1 MISDNILILIHLVV
15 AVATFWLVIIGL
27 WPVAVFVVAVV
38 ILLLLQKYFTDIR
51 IEKTERNKPDMDG
64 IIGKIDKISEIN
76 EKIIT
81 EIKNQHA
88 FTDNKI
94 EGYRKA
100 INTDIE
106 SKFHDVVKKILEMEN
121 SVNTLKR
128 IVANNIPE
136 RQTNVKAVRFQP
148 MGLDKK
154 IDDIFGPEE

>member
-64 IIGKIDKISEIN
+64 IIGKIDKISELN

-94 EGYRKA
+94 D
-100 INTDIE
+100 N
-106 SKFHDVVKKILEMEN
+106 FN
-121 SVNTLKR
+121 
-128 IVANNIPE
+128 
-136 RQTNVKAVRFQP
+136 
-148 MGLDKK
+148 
-154 IDDIFGPEE
+154 

>member
-38 ILLLLQKYFTDIR
+38 ILLLLHNYFTDIR
-51 IEKTERNKPDMDG
+51 IEKTEL
-64 IIGKIDKISEIN
+64 N

>member
-1 MISDNILILIHLVV
+1 
-15 AVATFWLVIIGL
+15 
-27 WPVAVFVVAVV
+27 
-38 ILLLLQKYFTDIR
+38 
-51 IEKTERNKPDMDG
+51 MDG
-64 IIGKIDKISEIN
+64 IIGKIDKISELN